1 MLNIRLKEPEL
12 ILDSTMVR
20 YYGPYTA
27 VLYAYILSY
36 IKNNQIP
43 LNPDDNY
50 PYHNF
55 IVNRWET
62 LKAVGLTFGQQI
74 DAEKDLIGA
83 FLLDRFP
90 REENKV
96 KYIVYPENIEMV
108 RRDIYSRENGWDFS
122 SE

>member
-1 MLNIRLKEPEL
+1 
-12 ILDSTMVR
+12 
-20 YYGPYTA
+20 
-27 VLYAYILSY
+27 
-36 IKNNQIP
+36 
-43 LNPDDNY
+43 
-50 PYHNF
+50 
-55 IVNRWET
+55 